1 MSWKNHLKEKL
12 VDAARRIA
20 DNQPTIARYTA
31 RKRLAPA
38 GPGGLA
44 NISTDGISNAINL
57 ISALLIGAVPFP
69 VPALFILRRV
79 RAR

>member
-31 RKRLAPA
+31 RKMPAPA

-44 NISTDGISNAINL
+44 NISTDGISHAINL
-57 ISALLIGAVPFP
+57 ISALLFGAVPFP